1 MHRQSRYLPAAT
13 LAGFL
18 ASPLTALA
26 AELTLPTP
34 PTSLYVDTESSTNIS
49 LQAWRDYTPPVRLT
63 LELDATPTNAVHIA
77 FGRDLDGDADLQP
90 EETEYI
96 IGYDCGEWFTRDE
109 RTGKRSLAD
118 SASTNDQQPSTAN
131 LQRSTFN
138 FQLAK
143 DPAERWDLAKV
154 TIRGKGDSAASIAAK
169 LTKPHFYIVI
179 R

>member
-1 MHRQSRYLPAAT
+1 MHTRQNGKHTACLAGLLATT
-13 LAGFL
+13 LAAFAAVHPL
-18 ASPLTALA
+18 A
-26 AELTLPTP
+26 TP
-34 PTSLYVDTESSTNIS
+34 PPVDYVDTESSTNLS
-49 LQAWRDYTPPVRLT
+49 LAAWRDYTPPVKLT
-63 LELDATPTNAVHIA
+63 LELEATPTNAVHVA
-77 FGRDLDGDADLQP
+77 FGHDLDGDGDLAP

-96 IGYDCGEWFTRDE
+96 VGYDCGEWFTRDE

-118 SASTNDQQPSTAN
+118 SASTNNRQPSTAN

-143 DPAERWDLAKV
+143 DPAARWDLAKV
-154 TIRGKGDSAASIAAK
+154 TTRGKGDSAASIAAQ